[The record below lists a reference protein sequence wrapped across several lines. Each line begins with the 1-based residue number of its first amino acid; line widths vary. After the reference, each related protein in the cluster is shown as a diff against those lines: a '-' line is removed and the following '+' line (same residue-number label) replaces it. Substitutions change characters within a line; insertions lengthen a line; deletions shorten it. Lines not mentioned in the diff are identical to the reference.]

1 MITNLQAR
9 PTAVLLR
16 PNVRPAPFRSAPLP
30 GLAPRD
36 SRARPAG
43 VQTIPS
49 PTPAKSGQIPVS
61 PDWCASRRCHQPPPC
76 SSPPPP
82 RSHWG
87 GTRTACPPAGR
98 VYPCDRAGVELTRL
112 GPARPRDRT
121 RTEFARLGAAR
132 PRDRT
137 RTELARLG
145 PARPRDR
152 TRTEFAHLDQFTGR
166 VQLHPCGRAGGRRD
180 QQQPAPGRSNP
191 GAGDGVCSWIYSR
204 GCS

>member
-61 PDWCASRRCHQPPPC
+61 PDWCASRRCHQPPHC

-87 GTRTACPPAGR
+87 GTRTAWTSPPPPLRPHQDGTCTAW
-98 VYPCDRAGVELTRL
+98 TRPPPRPYQDGICTP
-112 GPARPRDRT
+112 GPVHRTGSTPPLRPRWW
-121 RTEFARLGAAR
+121 AAGSTTAS
-132 PRDRT
+132 PRK
-137 RTELARLG
+137 
-145 PARPRDR
+145 
-152 TRTEFAHLDQFTGR
+152 
-166 VQLHPCGRAGGRRD
+166 VKSGGRGWGLQLD
-180 QQQPAPGRSNP
+180 LQPGLQL
-191 GAGDGVCSWIYSR
+191 SR
-204 GCS
+204 NDRRPAWQ